1 MQNSL
6 HALKPQKNANFKQK
20 NSRKKGKT
28 RIELRKEKI
37 NNENGLDEN
46 DMNLNKPLFL
56 FTDKKFFLLL
66 KRTYYMK
73 ELEKAEKLIN
83 SERFSE
89 TKLNLT
95 NEEFQ
100 RLVEEFNNLLNLQN
114 LYISF
119 EDLFKSLQLQNKIIN
134 ILKIYITNKIEE
146 K

>member
-46 DMNLNKPLFL
+46 DMDLNKPLFL

-73 ELEKAEKLIN
+73 ELEKTEKFIN

>member
-20 NSRKKGKT
+20 KWRKKGKT
-28 RIELRKEKI
+28 RIELSKEKI
-37 NNENGLDEN
+37 NNENRLDEN

-73 ELEKAEKLIN
+73 ELEKAEKFIN

>member
-6 HALKPQKNANFKQK
+6 HALKPRKNGNFKQK
-20 NSRKKGKT
+20 NRQKKAKT
-28 RIELRKEKI
+28 KLELSKGKI
-37 NNENGLDEN
+37 NNDDEHSEN
-46 DMNLNKPLFL
+46 DLDFNKPLFL

-66 KRTYYMK
+66 KRTYYMQ
-73 ELEKAEKLIN
+73 ELAKTENFVN

-89 TKLNLT
+89 KNINLT

-119 EDLFKSLQLQNKIIN
+119 EDLFKGLQLQNKIIN

>member
-73 ELEKAEKLIN
+73 ELEKTEKFIN

-89 TKLNLT
+89 TELNLT

>member
-28 RIELRKEKI
+28 RIELSKEKI

-46 DMNLNKPLFL
+46 DINLNKPLFL

-73 ELEKAEKLIN
+73 ELEKAEKFIN

-100 RLVEEFNNLLNLQN
+100 SLVEEFNNLLNLQN

>member
-1 MQNSL
+1 
-6 HALKPQKNANFKQK
+6 
-20 NSRKKGKT
+20 
-28 RIELRKEKI
+28 
-37 NNENGLDEN
+37 
-46 DMNLNKPLFL
+46 
-56 FTDKKFFLLL
+56 
-66 KRTYYMK
+66 MK
-73 ELEKAEKLIN
+73 ELEKAEKFIN

-119 EDLFKSLQLQNKIIN
+119 EDLLKSLQLQNKIIN

>member
-28 RIELRKEKI
+28 RIELSKEKI

>member
-73 ELEKAEKLIN
+73 ELEKAEKFIN

-119 EDLFKSLQLQNKIIN
+119 EDLLKSLQLQNKIIN

>member
-28 RIELRKEKI
+28 RIELSKEKI

-46 DMNLNKPLFL
+46 IMNLNKPLFL

-73 ELEKAEKLIN
+73 ELEKTEKFIN

>member
-6 HALKPQKNANFKQK
+6 HALKPQKNSNFKQK

-28 RIELRKEKI
+28 RIELSKEKI

-46 DMNLNKPLFL
+46 DINLNKPLFL

-73 ELEKAEKLIN
+73 ELEKAEKFIN

-100 RLVEEFNNLLNLQN
+100 SLVEEFNNLLNLQN

>member
-6 HALKPQKNANFKQK
+6 NALKPRKNGNFKQK
-20 NSRKKGKT
+20 NRQKKAKT
-28 RIELRKEKI
+28 KLELSKEKI
-37 NNENGLDEN
+37 NNDDEHSEN
-46 DMNLNKPLFL
+46 DLDFNKPLFL

-66 KRTYYMK
+66 KRTYYMQ
-73 ELEKAEKLIN
+73 ELAKTENFVN

-89 TKLNLT
+89 KNINLT

-119 EDLFKSLQLQNKIIN
+119 EDLFKGLQLQNKIIN

>member
-28 RIELRKEKI
+28 RIELSKEKI

-46 DMNLNKPLFL
+46 DINLNKPLFL
-56 FTDKKFFLLL
+56 FNDKKFFLLL

-73 ELEKAEKLIN
+73 ELEKTEKFIN

-100 RLVEEFNNLLNLQN
+100 SLVEEFNNLLNLQN

>member
-20 NSRKKGKT
+20 KWRKKGKT
-28 RIELRKEKI
+28 RIELSKEKI

-46 DMNLNKPLFL
+46 DINLNKPLFL

-73 ELEKAEKLIN
+73 ELEKAEKFIN

-100 RLVEEFNNLLNLQN
+100 SLVEEFNNLLNLQN

>member
-20 NSRKKGKT
+20 KWRKKGKT
-28 RIELRKEKI
+28 RIELSKEKI

-73 ELEKAEKLIN
+73 ELEKTEKFIN

-100 RLVEEFNNLLNLQN
+100 SLVEEFNNLLNLQN

>member
-73 ELEKAEKLIN
+73 ELEKTEKFIN

-89 TKLNLT
+89 TELNLT

-119 EDLFKSLQLQNKIIN
+119 EDLFKGLQLQNKIIN

>member
-20 NSRKKGKT
+20 KWRKKGKT
-28 RIELRKEKI
+28 RIELSKEKI

-73 ELEKAEKLIN
+73 ELEKTEKFIN

-89 TKLNLT
+89 TELNLT

-119 EDLFKSLQLQNKIIN
+119 EDLLKSLQLQNKIIN

>member
-46 DMNLNKPLFL
+46 DINLNKPLFL

-73 ELEKAEKLIN
+73 ELEKAEKFIN

-100 RLVEEFNNLLNLQN
+100 SLVEEFNNLLNLQN

>member
-6 HALKPQKNANFKQK
+6 HALKPRKNGNFKQK
-20 NSRKKGKT
+20 NRQKKAKT
-28 RIELRKEKI
+28 KLEFSKEKI
-37 NNENGLDEN
+37 NNDDEHSEN
-46 DMNLNKPLFL
+46 DLDFNKPLFL

-66 KRTYYMK
+66 KRTYYMQ
-73 ELEKAEKLIN
+73 ELAKTENFVN

-89 TKLNLT
+89 KNINLT

-119 EDLFKSLQLQNKIIN
+119 EDLFKGLQLQNKIIN

>member
-28 RIELRKEKI
+28 RIELSKEKI

-46 DMNLNKPLFL
+46 IMNLNKPLFL

-73 ELEKAEKLIN
+73 ELEKAEKFIN

>member
-1 MQNSL
+1 
-6 HALKPQKNANFKQK
+6 
-20 NSRKKGKT
+20 
-28 RIELRKEKI
+28 
-37 NNENGLDEN
+37 
-46 DMNLNKPLFL
+46 
-56 FTDKKFFLLL
+56 
-66 KRTYYMK
+66 MK
-73 ELEKAEKLIN
+73 ELEKAEKFIN

>member
-20 NSRKKGKT
+20 KWRKKGKT
-28 RIELRKEKI
+28 RIELSKEKI

-46 DMNLNKPLFL
+46 DINLNKPLFL

-73 ELEKAEKLIN
+73 ELEKAEKFIN

-119 EDLFKSLQLQNKIIN
+119 EDLLKSLQLQNKIIN

>member
-20 NSRKKGKT
+20 KWRKKGKT
-28 RIELRKEKI
+28 RIELSKEKI

-73 ELEKAEKLIN
+73 ELEKAEKFIN

-100 RLVEEFNNLLNLQN
+100 SLVEEFNNLLNLQN

-119 EDLFKSLQLQNKIIN
+119 EDLFKSLQLQNKIIK

>member
-6 HALKPQKNANFKQK
+6 HALKPQKNANFKHK
-20 NSRKKGKT
+20 KWRKKGKT
-28 RIELRKEKI
+28 RIELSKEKI
-37 NNENGLDEN
+37 NNDDEHSEN
-46 DMNLNKPLFL
+46 DLDFNKPLFL

-73 ELEKAEKLIN
+73 ELEKAEKFIN

-100 RLVEEFNNLLNLQN
+100 SLVEEFNNLLNLQN

-119 EDLFKSLQLQNKIIN
+119 EDLFKGLQLQNKIIN

>member
-28 RIELRKEKI
+28 RIELSKEKI

-73 ELEKAEKLIN
+73 ELEKTEKFIN

-89 TKLNLT
+89 TELNLT

>member
-46 DMNLNKPLFL
+46 DINLNKPLFL

-73 ELEKAEKLIN
+73 ELEKAEKFIN

>member
-28 RIELRKEKI
+28 RIELSKEKI

-46 DMNLNKPLFL
+46 IMNLNKPLFL

-73 ELEKAEKLIN
+73 ELEKTEKFIN

-100 RLVEEFNNLLNLQN
+100 SLVEEFNNLLNLQN

>member
-73 ELEKAEKLIN
+73 ELEKTEKFIN

-89 TKLNLT
+89 TELNLT

-119 EDLFKSLQLQNKIIN
+119 EDLLKSLQLQNKIIN

>member
-37 NNENGLDEN
+37 NNENGNDEN

-56 FTDKKFFLLL
+56 FTDKRFFLLL
-66 KRTYYMK
+66 NRTYYMK
-73 ELEKAEKLIN
+73 ELEKAEKFIN

-100 RLVEEFNNLLNLQN
+100 SLVEEFNNLLNLQN

-119 EDLFKSLQLQNKIIN
+119 EDLLKSLQLQNKIIN

>member
-73 ELEKAEKLIN
+73 ELEKAEKFIN

-100 RLVEEFNNLLNLQN
+100 SLVEEFNNLLNLQN

-134 ILKIYITNKIEE
+134 ILKIYLTNKIEE

>member
-28 RIELRKEKI
+28 RIELSKEKI

-46 DMNLNKPLFL
+46 IMNLNKPLFL

-73 ELEKAEKLIN
+73 ELEKTEKFIN

-119 EDLFKSLQLQNKIIN
+119 EDLLKSLQLQNKIIN

>member
-28 RIELRKEKI
+28 RIELSKEKI

-73 ELEKAEKLIN
+73 ELEKAEKFIN

-100 RLVEEFNNLLNLQN
+100 SLVEEFNNLLNLQN

-134 ILKIYITNKIEE
+134 ILKIYLTNKIEE

>member
-20 NSRKKGKT
+20 KWRKKGKT
-28 RIELRKEKI
+28 RIELSKEKI

-46 DMNLNKPLFL
+46 DINLNKPLFL

-73 ELEKAEKLIN
+73 ELEKAEKFIN

-100 RLVEEFNNLLNLQN
+100 SLVEEFNNLLNLQN

-134 ILKIYITNKIEE
+134 ILKIYLTNKIEE

>member
-20 NSRKKGKT
+20 KWRKKGKT
-28 RIELRKEKI
+28 RIELSKEKI

-46 DMNLNKPLFL
+46 IMNLNKPLFL

-73 ELEKAEKLIN
+73 ELEKAEKFIN

-100 RLVEEFNNLLNLQN
+100 SLVEEFNNLLNLQN

-119 EDLFKSLQLQNKIIN
+119 EDLLKSLQLQNKIIN

>member
-20 NSRKKGKT
+20 KWRKKGKT
-28 RIELRKEKI
+28 RIELSKEKI

-73 ELEKAEKLIN
+73 ELEKTEKFIN

-134 ILKIYITNKIEE
+134 ILKIYLTNKIEE

>member
-20 NSRKKGKT
+20 NWRKKGKK
-28 RIELRKEKI
+28 RIELRKEKN

-73 ELEKAEKLIN
+73 ELEKAEKFIN

-100 RLVEEFNNLLNLQN
+100 SLVEEFNNLLNLQN

>member
-28 RIELRKEKI
+28 RIELSKEKI

-46 DMNLNKPLFL
+46 IMNLNKPLFL

-73 ELEKAEKLIN
+73 ELEKAEKFIN

-119 EDLFKSLQLQNKIIN
+119 EDLLKSLQLQNKIIN

>member
-20 NSRKKGKT
+20 IWRKKRKK
-28 RIELRKEKI
+28 RIELSKEKI

-46 DMNLNKPLFL
+46 IMNLNKPLFL

-73 ELEKAEKLIN
+73 ELEKTEKFIN

-119 EDLFKSLQLQNKIIN
+119 EDLLKSLQLQNKIIN
-134 ILKIYITNKIEE
+134 ILKIYLTNKIEE

>member
-28 RIELRKEKI
+28 KIELRKEKI

-73 ELEKAEKLIN
+73 ELEKTEKFIN

>member
-20 NSRKKGKT
+20 KWRKKGKT
-28 RIELRKEKI
+28 RIELSKEKI

-73 ELEKAEKLIN
+73 ELEKAEKFIN

-100 RLVEEFNNLLNLQN
+100 SLVEEFNNLLNLQN

>member
-20 NSRKKGKT
+20 KWRKKGKT
-28 RIELRKEKI
+28 RIELSKEKI
-37 NNENGLDEN
+37 NNEHGLDEN
-46 DMNLNKPLFL
+46 DINLNKPLFL

-73 ELEKAEKLIN
+73 ELEKAEKFIN

-100 RLVEEFNNLLNLQN
+100 SLVEEFNNLLNLQN

-119 EDLFKSLQLQNKIIN
+119 EDLLKSLQLQNKIIN
-134 ILKIYITNKIEE
+134 ILKIYLTNKIEE